1 MACAQGGRFYGYHP
15 DNHSGSAARWRITDM
30 AVQRRVGI
38 LPEWRIRLSRVD
50 PGYFVADRSYLSS
63 AESQQ
68 DSQEGREGPSSFPL
82 KVAQEQTKAISAG
95 LKRQT
100 LVHSKSRLPGY
111 GLDSFRDACIV
122 ITEAEKSAN
131 VTERRTPK
139 AGM

>member
-1 MACAQGGRFYGYHP
+1 
-15 DNHSGSAARWRITDM
+15 M
-30 AVQRRVGI
+30 AVQRRLGI

-68 DSQEGREGPSSFPL
+68 DSQESREGPSSFPL

-122 ITEAEKSAN
+122 ITEAEKSAK
-131 VTERRTPK
+131 VPERRKGWDVSKPVLS
-139 AGM
+139 AGMLR